1 MSTPEDWCETTPP
14 TPKES
19 CGTQSPYFEPDSLC
33 ENGWQPLYLTGLFR
47 DMLIRHFSSADNL
60 RSPDLSQFVWKD
72 GSDSGIL
79 IESVYRWRGDLV
91 EKRPAILIKRNAYR
105 QRRLGLQDRLIG
117 AGTNEAL
124 YPNERGAYEN
134 YTVNWVGSHTI
145 FCIHGSGASCEILAS
160 EVVDELTVFT
170 PAIRQQLS
178 LEDFQVTEVG
188 EISELE
194 EASENYVIPVSV
206 GWVYN
211 KTWALKLES
220 LPLRRVVQSLDI
232 DGTPLT

>member
-1 MSTPEDWCETTPP
+1 MSTPEDWCSTTPP

-19 CGTQSPYFEPDSLC
+19 CDTQSPYFKPDSLC

-47 DMLIRHFSSADNL
+47 DILIRHFSNADNL
-60 RSPDLSQFVWKD
+60 RSTDLSQFIWKD

-105 QRRLGLQDRLIG
+105 QRRLGIKDEVMG
-117 AGTNEAL
+117 VGVSDAL
-124 YPNERGAYEN
+124 YKNERGATSLH
-134 YTVNWVGSHTI
+134 TVNWVGSHTI
-145 FCIHGSGASCEILAS
+145 FCIHGTGASCEILAS
-160 EVVDELTVFT
+160 EVVDELTVFS

-178 LEDFQVTEVG
+178 LEDFQLTEVG
-188 EISELE
+188 EINELE
-194 EASENYVIPVSV
+194 EASENYVIPVTV

-211 KTWALKLES
+211 KTWELKLQS
-220 LPLRRVVQSLDI
+220 LPLRKVALDVGVG
-232 DGTPLT
+232 DC